1 MTAMDTNGTTD
12 RTAPERL
19 DAFLSACER
28 ADSWRVVR
36 TLKQSD
42 FETTDLVEFEGARG
56 GALGPFVRKRIDCS
70 AGVGTAYEELWEA
83 QQRGVMLRYAPRII
97 DCVRAGD
104 ELTVVLEF
112 IAGPTLE
119 DAVAARG
126 GSEAL
131 ARSLFPSMCDAVAEL
146 HERLPHPLIHRDL
159 KPSNIIVRGEE
170 PVVIDFGIAR
180 SWHEGAEADTTHF
193 GTKAYA
199 PPEQFGFKQTDER
212 SDVYALGKLLLF
224 CLTGGEPAV
233 SSGEFALERL
243 GVPASCAQIIARATA
258 FDPAARYA
266 SARELKHAFVLACA
280 NRSASQVAASEQV
293 DALSH
298 TPYSGSDARRDDGS
312 SFSPYGLGIALA
324 QASMSMAAAHG
335 VRPPARTGAERDG
348 LIARAMRFLA
358 RRVPQSV
365 GRAWNV
371 LVLIVYAFFFVVCF
385 GAALFPN
392 EHDSAFPLWF
402 LLLEYGA
409 AALAVFGGA
418 AYLLLDKRRLFE
430 RFPTLARVP
439 LMRQLLL
446 YIGISF
452 ACILGVTI
460 IGMAA
465 GLL

>member
-1 MTAMDTNGTTD
+1 MGTTD
-12 RTAPERL
+12 GATPERL

-36 TLKQSD
+36 TLKESG
-42 FETTDLVEFEGARG
+42 FETTELVEFEGARG
-56 GALGPFVRKRIDCS
+56 GALGPYVRKRIDCS

-83 QQRGVMLRYAPRII
+83 QGRGVMLRHVPRIV

-112 IAGPTLE
+112 VAGPTLE
-119 DAVAARG
+119 AAVAAQG

-131 ARSLFPSMCDAVAEL
+131 ARDLFPSICDAVSEL

-159 KPSNIIVRGEE
+159 KPTNIIVRGDE

-224 CLTGGEPAV
+224 CLTGVEPAV
-233 SSGEFALERL
+233 SSDEFALARL
-243 GVPASCAQIIARATA
+243 GVPAGYAQVIDRATS

-266 SARELKHAFVLACA
+266 SARELKRAFVLVGA
-280 NRSASQVAASEQV
+280 NRSASQVASTGQV
-293 DALSH
+293 DASGDE
-298 TPYSGSDARRDDGS
+298 PYSGSDAGRGYGRGFS
-312 SFSPYGLGIALA
+312 SYGAGIAA
-324 QASMSMAAAHG
+324 SQASVSMAAAHTAQ
-335 VRPPARTGAERDG
+335 VTARRSEGRGG
-348 LIARAMRFLA
+348 LIARAMSFLA

-365 GRAWNV
+365 GRIWNI

-385 GAALFPN
+385 AAALFPN

-402 LLLEYGA
+402 LLLEYGTA
-409 AALAVFGGA
+409 AIVVFGGA

-430 RFPTLARVP
+430 RYPALARAP
-439 LMRQLLL
+439 LLRQLVL
-446 YIGISF
+446 YIGISCV
-452 ACILGVTI
+452 CILVITI